1 MNKLLRFVLAA
12 VFVGSAAC
20 FKTIIEVVPP
30 QHVPTELQIMLNGAN
45 MSGKTINTV
54 ATSPLPLTARLVDGD
69 GVEMGLPTPVQ
80 FSSSD
85 TNVVVV
91 DFAGLATARRSG
103 SARIFARLPLGTREL
118 TNSVSVTYACSAA
131 FVLGL
136 SVTIT
141 DSLTGAVSSVASR
154 WHVRDVLGTFADSGS
169 GIGGLVSAGERAGT
183 YHIDISTPGYRDWMA
198 DGVVVTRDQ
207 CHVKSV
213 ALTARLQ
220 RTS

>member
-103 SARIFARLPLGTREL
+103 SAQIFARLPLGTREL
-118 TNSVSVTYACSAA
+118 TNSVAVTYACSAA

-154 WHVRDVLGTFADSGS
+154 WHVPTREISRRCGNVWSRSRNCWIDWRRSRARRRFRPSLP
-169 GIGGLVSAGERAGT
+169 LREVS
-183 YHIDISTPGYRDWMA
+183 
-198 DGVVVTRDQ
+198 VTSRRSIWRKRHR
-207 CHVKSV
+207 CCEMWRH
-213 ALTARLQ
+213 
-220 RTS
+220 